1 MSRVADWARAARD
14 AYACPVCHVSVGAR
28 CVVLA
33 TGRPAKETHVGRWAP
48 LCEAY
53 GEGYVDGE
61 RGTVSRQP
69 VSWYD
74 LIAQHQVDTTG
85 ITELGQG
92 EPATLCACGDWCPLS
107 DGGHPGHIIDVMHEH
122 DMVVARLA

>member
-1 MSRVADWARAARD
+1 MSRLTDWARSARD
-14 AYACPVCHVSVGAR
+14 AYACPVCHVGVGAR

-53 GEGYVDGE
+53 GAGYVEGE
-61 RGTVSRQP
+61 RNIVAAQP
-69 VSWYD
+69 ATWYD
-74 LIAQHQVDTTG
+74 LVAAHQVVAARHNPTDG
-85 ITELGQG
+85 SAPG
-92 EPATLCACGDWCPLS
+92 AWCACGVFCQTE